1 MKALA
6 SILCLLLISGCMMQQ
21 PNQVVN
27 PCAEK
32 VDRLISIFENDFIE
46 LERSIGAC
54 LMTPVEDEIIDIVN
68 NYMNCFI
75 GVPNSIMFGAFPGEM
90 REIHKVAGFD
100 KSYMTYLAQCYED
113 TVSKGVFTF
122 HVYSNDEFIDSLSIF
137 AFHDFRNK
145 TIKKDIDY

>member
-6 SILCLLLISGCMMQQ
+6 SMLCLLLISGCMMQR
-21 PNQVVN
+21 PNQFVN

-46 LERSIGAC
+46 VEGSIGAC
-54 LMTPVEDEIIDIVN
+54 LMTPIEDEIIDIVD
-68 NYMNCFI
+68 NYGNCFI
-75 GVPNSIMFGAFPGEM
+75 GVPNSILFGAFPGEM
-90 REIHKVAGFD
+90 KEKQKVAGFD

-113 TVSKGVFTF
+113 TVIKGVFAF

-137 AFHDFRNK
+137 ALADFRK
-145 TIKKDIDY
+145 ALIDRDY